1 MANFK
6 TALAME
12 NEIFKATDFNFGYDS
27 IIANIA
33 TAMKAVLSGSEG
45 NYVIGGKVKP
55 YGSGGLN
62 VSIEPIYGFCNST
75 GVCVAE
81 SDTTEPVS
89 FEEADSSLDR
99 IDIIEICGTETG
111 YDSQSRK
118 FIDPSTGTETTQTV
132 NTKKKIALSVVVKKG
147 SNGSESAPA
156 VDSGYVKIA
165 EVRIPAGT
173 NNITEDLIKNIDAR
187 KYGVNN
193 TDWTTNKA
201 ATFNP
206 SYLANIFH
214 TFLENHNE
222 DGSHKSAVIKAANID
237 FGTGAAQVKG
247 SSMPTGQSMS
257 VHGLDFTSTQSVTDL
272 IVALANNTNNLY
284 KYSNDIL
291 SRFSFADNLPVAC
304 STANVDIAT
313 GGEMTIDGVSCTIG
327 QLVFLKDQTDAKENG
342 FYEVQSGAWN
352 RYAGYTTSVPAAFR
366 HKLVFVKAG
375 TANKGKVFYLNGDFE
390 QIGTDELNFVE
401 SKISP
406 FAKANTFIVRDEN
419 GRAKVAAPKDTD
431 DIARYYE
438 VLREIARNSGTNGVG
453 FPFGKERFMTFD
465 FTDENHKSIK
475 IKKDVHIRLDI
486 TDVGN
491 TERRWFDVD
500 TDTVFDLSEGMQ
512 TAADASSTRT
522 GQLNGRDFYIYLV
535 PDGIGVKLVVSCNST
550 YPNDISADYNANNT
564 RKIGQFTTLCADAGD
579 SLEGKIA
586 AAPGTEVAGDNYLLK
601 QYNPDDE
608 DGFYDFYNKPIS
620 SVKTNTQYDVLTVA
634 HPLAGFTAGD
644 LLPESVFC
652 LSFRPYS
659 EGAGMVYDIDTDI
672 AADVYLQS
680 GKGKLTASIFGGTTT
695 DTRPQQNHQD
705 DMRQVRKRLLF
716 DNEFASIASGSNEGT
731 NITGSADPVTTG
743 GHVDTASR
751 RMISFIGCE
760 DCCGALWQWS
770 EDVGPIGG
778 SDPSVYD
785 GNGAFGK
792 TYGTCFG
799 LLLGGGWATAAH
811 CGSRG
816 CDATNSRSHADDYIS
831 GRGASRLVR
840 RT

>member
-62 VSIEPIYGFCNST
+62 VSIEPVYGFCNST

-132 NTKKKIALSVVVKKG
+132 NTKKKIALTVLVKKG

-156 VDSGYVKIA
+156 VDAGYVKLA

-173 NNITEDLIKNIDAR
+173 NNITDDLIKNIDAR

-214 TFLENHNE
+214 TFLANHDE
-222 DGSHKSAVIKAANID
+222 DGSHKNAVIKAANID

-257 VHGLDFTSTQSVTDL
+257 VHGADFTSSESVTDL
-272 IVALANNTNNLY
+272 IVALTNNTNNLY

-291 SRFSFADNLPVAC
+291 SRFSFAGNLPVAC

-352 RYAGYTTSVPAAFR
+352 RYAGYATSEPDAFK
-366 HKLVFVKAG
+366 HKLVFAKAG
-375 TANKGKVFYLNGDFE
+375 TSNKGKVFYLNGDFE
-390 QIGTDELNFVE
+390 QIGTDELNFTE
-401 SKISP
+401 CNFSP
-406 FAKANTFIVRDEN
+406 FAIANKAVIRDKD
-419 GRAKVAAPKDTD
+419 GRFRAKSP
-431 DIARYYE
+431 
-438 VLREIARNSGTNGVG
+438 
-453 FPFGKERFMTFD
+453 
-465 FTDENHKSIK
+465 
-475 IKKDVHIRLDI
+475 
-486 TDVGN
+486 
-491 TERRWFDVD
+491 
-500 TDTVFDLSEGMQ
+500 
-512 TAADASSTRT
+512 
-522 GQLNGRDFYIYLV
+522 RD
-535 PDGIGVKLVVSCNST
+535 
-550 YPNDISADYNANNT
+550 
-564 RKIGQFTTLCADAGD
+564 
-579 SLEGKIA
+579 
-586 AAPGTEVAGDNYLLK
+586 
-601 QYNPDDE
+601 
-608 DGFYDFYNKPIS
+608 
-620 SVKTNTQYDVLTVA
+620 
-634 HPLAGFTAGD
+634 
-644 LLPESVFC
+644 
-652 LSFRPYS
+652 
-659 EGAGMVYDIDTDI
+659 
-672 AADVYLQS
+672 
-680 GKGKLTASIFGGTTT
+680 
-695 DTRPQQNHQD
+695 
-705 DMRQVRKRLLF
+705 
-716 DNEFASIASGSNEGT
+716 
-731 NITGSADPVTTG
+731 
-743 GHVDTASR
+743 
-751 RMISFIGCE
+751 
-760 DCCGALWQWS
+760 S
-770 EDVGPIGG
+770 EDVARKQEINEVTSNSDSTEGRNLLNVLGVTTVSAAMAILHSRCNGTGTADFSSLMIGDYLDLPSLTVDGTTYPWNATYKNLRIVISGFNEYFNCGESSDGVNTKNHILWTFRNCVLEKRMNSSNSNSGGYMSSELRTYLDGVFATGLGEALGSSTYLYSVRRAISKKGSTGWGTFKVFLPSEVEVWGCQSNSDDQIDWNTNLQFPIYVRSAYYRSKKYNNSRKAWWLGSPRSSNSQFCGINIHGG
-778 SDPSVYD
+778 H
-785 GNGAFGK
+785 FI
-792 TYGTCFG
+792 
-799 LLLGGGWATAAH
+799 
-811 CGSRG
+811 
-816 CDATNSRSHADDYIS
+816 CDATVANGIAP
-831 GRGASRLVR
+831 AFC
-840 RT
+840 TC

>member
-12 NEIFKATDFNFGYDS
+12 NEIFKAADFNFGYDS

-111 YDSQSRK
+111 DDSQSRK

-132 NTKKKIALSVVVKKG
+132 NTKKKIALTVLVKKG
-147 SNGSESAPA
+147 SNGSESAPS
-156 VDSGYVKIA
+156 VDAGYVKLA

-173 NNITEDLIKNIDAR
+173 NNITADLIKNIDAR

-214 TFLENHNE
+214 TFLANHNE
-222 DGSHKSAVIKAANID
+222 DGSHKTAVIKAANID

-257 VHGLDFTSTQSVTDL
+257 VHGVDFTSTQSVTDL

-352 RYAGYTTSVPAAFR
+352 RYAGYTTSVPDAFR
-366 HKLVFVKAG
+366 HKLVLVKAG
-375 TANKGKVFYLNGDFE
+375 IANNGKIFYLNGDFE
-390 QIGTDELNFVE
+390 QIGTDELNFTE
-401 SKISP
+401 SNFSP
-406 FAKANTFIVRDEN
+406 FAIANKAVIRDKD
-419 GRAKVAAPKDTD
+419 GRFRAKAPKDSED
-431 DIARYYE
+431 VARKQEFYEATANTGSTEGRNLLTVLGVTTVAEAME
-438 VLREIARNSGTNGVG
+438 VLHERCNGEGVADFSGLMIGDYLDLPSLTVDGTTYTWNATYQNLRIVISGFNHYIHCGDTENTKNHILWTFKNVVLQRQMNSSGTNTGGYNASAMKTYLDGVFALG
-453 FPFGKERFMTFD
+453 LGSALGSSDYLYTISRAISK
-465 FTDENHKSIK
+465 KSSAEW
-475 IKKDVHIRLDI
+475 VR
-486 TDVGN
+486 N
-491 TERRWFDVD
+491 
-500 TDTVFDLSEGMQ
+500 TVFLPTEVEVFGVATYGDDQNEWNTNIQYPIYRDSSYYRCKKYNGSRAWWWEA
-512 TAADASSTRT
+512 TPNAS
-522 GQLNGRDFYIYLV
+522 
-535 PDGIGVKLVVSCNST
+535 NST
-550 YPNDISADYNANNT
+550 N
-564 RKIGQFTTLCADAGD
+564 
-579 SLEGKIA
+579 
-586 AAPGTEVAGDNYLLK
+586 
-601 QYNPDDE
+601 
-608 DGFYDFYNKPIS
+608 
-620 SVKTNTQYDVLTVA
+620 
-634 HPLAGFTAGD
+634 
-644 LLPESVFC
+644 FC
-652 LSFRPYS
+652 
-659 EGAGMVYDIDTDI
+659 
-672 AADVYLQS
+672 DVYS
-680 GKGKLTASIFGGTTT
+680 NGKS
-695 DTRPQQNHQD
+695 DTRS
-705 DMRQVRKRLLF
+705 
-716 DNEFASIASGSNEGT
+716 ASDS
-731 NITGSADPVTTG
+731 DG
-743 GHVDTASR
+743 GVA
-751 RMISFIGCE
+751 
-760 DCCGALWQWS
+760 
-770 EDVGPIGG
+770 P
-778 SDPSVYD
+778 
-785 GNGAFGK
+785 AFC
-792 TYGTCFG
+792 TC
-799 LLLGGGWATAAH
+799 
-811 CGSRG
+811 
-816 CDATNSRSHADDYIS
+816 
-831 GRGASRLVR
+831 
-840 RT
+840 